1 MNTSRIQ
8 IIEMAGFQRLISM
21 SFKNM
26 GLVRPNNV
34 LRACNNTLY
43 IQRPLQSAYGSDGKT
58 YVSILN
64 NEQDAPLMID
74 SYSMV
79 GFRMNNGLFVVGP
92 VALFPHSILSWNIE
106 DDKSINESSLSLFL
120 HLAPKLDLLI
130 IGLSDPRNKELIAE
144 TRQNV
149 YRIISEVR
157 KGEKI
162 NIEVMPTEKAVTTFN
177 YVNCEQR
184 FVAAALIPPTFYTPS
199 LDDEY
204 CTAYLTKKKETGDFI
219 AS

>member
-1 MNTSRIQ
+1 
-8 IIEMAGFQRLISM
+8 MAGLQRLISM
-21 SFKNM
+21 SLKSMCVLRPNYVLKTFKN
-26 GLVRPNNV
+26 
-34 LRACNNTLY
+34 TLHV
-43 IQRPLQSAYGSDGKT
+43 QSPLQSAYEGDGKT

-74 SYSMV
+74 GYSLM
-79 GFRMNNGLFVVGP
+79 GFRLNNGLFVVGP

-130 IGLSDPRNKELIAE
+130 IGMSDSRNKKFIAE
-144 TRQNV
+144 TRENV
-149 YRIISEVR
+149 YRMIREVGQGD
-157 KGEKI
+157 KL
-162 NIEVMPTEKAVTTFN
+162 NIEVMPTENAVTTFN
-177 YVNCEQR
+177 YVNCEKR
-184 FVAAALIPPTFYTPS
+184 FVAAALIPPTFYTPT

-204 CTAYLTKKKETGDFI
+204 SVNYLTKKKESGDFI